1 MANFLSKKLIELNL
15 GRRNKLAVLANY
27 VPFYIYEN
35 LLFISGQLPIEN
47 DQLKFHGK
55 IDTDINTNEQSE
67 SIVLTTTNLLWTV
80 SDAIDNS
87 QNKIKEIK
95 CINLKGYL
103 NTSQS
108 FKNHSILFNLASDL
122 IINVLGKKNGN
133 HSRSVIGV
141 NSLPKESPIEID
153 AIFGIKY

>member
-1 MANFLSKKLIELNL
+1 MANFLSKKLIELNIV
-15 GRRNKLAVLANY
+15 RRNKLAVLANY

-47 DQLKFHGK
+47 DQLKFQGK
-55 IDTDINTNEQSE
+55 IDTDMNTIEQSE
-67 SIVLTTTNLLWTV
+67 SIVLTTTNLLWTL

-103 NTSQS
+103 NTSKS

-122 IINVLGKKNGN
+122 IINVLGKKNGS

-153 AIFGIKY
+153 AIFGLKY

>member
-15 GRRNKLAVLANY
+15 ERRNKLAVLANY

-47 DQLKFHGK
+47 DQLKFQGK
-55 IDTDINTNEQSE
+55 IDTDMNTIEQSE
-67 SIVLTTTNLLWTV
+67 SIVLTTTNLLWTL

-103 NTSQS
+103 NTSKS

-122 IINVLGKKNGN
+122 IINVLGKKNGS

-153 AIFGIKY
+153 AVFGLQY

>member
-1 MANFLSKKLIELNL
+1 MANFLSKKLTELKIE
-15 GRRNKLAVLANY
+15 RRNKLAVLANY

-35 LLFISGQLPIEN
+35 LLFISGQLPFED
-47 DQLKFHGK
+47 DQLKFQGK
-55 IDTDINTNEQSE
+55 IDIDMNTNEQSE
-67 SIVLTTTNLLWTV
+67 SIVLTTINLLWTV
-80 SDAIDNS
+80 SDAINS
-87 QNKIKEIK
+87 SQDKIKEIK

-103 NTSQS
+103 NSSQS

-122 IINVLGKKNGN
+122 IINVLGKKNGS

-153 AIFGIKY
+153 AIFGLKY